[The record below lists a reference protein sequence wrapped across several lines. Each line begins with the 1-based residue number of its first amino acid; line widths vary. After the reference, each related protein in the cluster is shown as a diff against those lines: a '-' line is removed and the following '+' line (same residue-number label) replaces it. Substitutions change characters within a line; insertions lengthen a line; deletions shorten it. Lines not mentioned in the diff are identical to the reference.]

1 MIFEK
6 WIEWLPEL
14 LSGLGI
20 SLSLTA
26 LIAVIG
32 FPLGL
37 LLGLLAATPNR
48 VMRVLFI
55 AFIEVFRG
63 IPLLAVI
70 YIVYFG
76 FPEMG
81 LTLSSFATIVVAQS
95 LNIGAYSSEVFRAG
109 LLHVG
114 AGQREAAASL
124 GLTSVRTFFHIILP
138 QAMRAVPGPL
148 ISLMIMMFQSTSLA
162 FAIGVG
168 EMTSRAFSI
177 GSMTFQYFDVLLLAG
192 VVYAVLCITTSRVAS
207 GVEEKL
213 KVS

>member
-1 MIFEK
+1 MIFEN
-6 WIEWLPEL
+6 WFEWFPTL
-14 LSGLGI
+14 LSGLGV
-20 SLSLTA
+20 SLTLTA

-37 LLGLLAATPNR
+37 LLGLLATAPNVLVR
-48 VMRVLFI
+48 YLFI
-55 AFIEVFRG
+55 GFIEIFRG

-76 FPEMG
+76 LPDLGM
-81 LTLSSFATIVVAQS
+81 TLSSFATIVVAQS

-109 LLHVG
+109 ILHVG
-114 AGQREAAASL
+114 AGQREAALSL
-124 GLTSVRTFFHIILP
+124 GITPVKIFFTIILP

-162 FAIGVG
+162 FSIGVS

-177 GSMTFQYFDVLLLAG
+177 GSVTFEYLDVLVFAG
-192 VVYAVLCITTSRVAS
+192 LIYAVLCVTTSRIAS
-207 GVEEKL
+207 RVEESMK
-213 KVS
+213 